1 MESPSASPSPSWYK
15 SDFRN
20 SLQQY
25 LELFSMEKR
34 IEYLAWLEPRH
45 GEEPHPAISDW
56 IAEQVGSDASD
67 SDASD

>member
-1 MESPSASPSPSWYK
+1 
-15 SDFRN
+15 
-20 SLQQY
+20 
-25 LELFSMEKR
+25 MEKR

-45 GEEPHPAISDW
+45 GEEPHPAIFDW